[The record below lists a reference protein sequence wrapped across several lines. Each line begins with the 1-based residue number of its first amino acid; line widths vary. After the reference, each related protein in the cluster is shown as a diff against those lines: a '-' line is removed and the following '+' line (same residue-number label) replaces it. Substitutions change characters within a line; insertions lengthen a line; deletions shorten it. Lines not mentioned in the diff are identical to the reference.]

1 MNFKIFF
8 FLLSAL
14 AVAGCNNSSRNKSAG
29 ESEIKD
35 EPKFQYT
42 AYSKDFELFA
52 EADPFVVGESAN
64 ILSHFT
70 RLESFK
76 PLDSATVT
84 VRLAAG
90 GQEITQVLDKPTRKG
105 IYSFDI
111 VPSAS
116 GSGMLTF
123 EIKTGDDEYLVEIPG
138 ITVYSNE
145 ELAHEA
151 AEKVVTSSTNTIVF
165 TKEQSWK
172 IDFSTANPEVEPFG
186 QVIKTTARIESAP
199 GDEFMVSAKTNG
211 IVSVGD
217 GTFAEGM
224 AVTTGQTVCTVT
236 GSGLADN
243 NSTVRF
249 AEAKNN
255 YEKARADYERSE
267 KLAVNKIVSEKDLLA
282 AKTSFDNAKVV
293 YETLKNNFSTSGQAV
308 TSPATGF
315 VRQIFVRNGE
325 YVEAGQPVFVVSRNR
340 SLILRAEVQQKYT
353 SMLSSITSANIH
365 DITENKSFTLEQLN
379 GRIVSY
385 GRAANSD
392 NYLIPV
398 TLLIDNTG
406 GFVPGSFVEL
416 YLTTKTSDQA
426 MTVPVSSL
434 LEEQGK
440 YFVLIQKTPELF
452 EKREVR
458 IGATDGIKTEIV
470 QGLAAAERVVTRGAV
485 LVKLSQASGAL
496 DPHAGHVH

>member
-1 MNFKIFF
+1 MNFKIFI

-14 AVAGCNNSSRNKSAG
+14 AVIGCNDSSRKKSAG
-29 ESEIKD
+29 EAEIKD

-52 EADPFVVGESAN
+52 EADPFVAGESAN

-70 RLESFK
+70 LLGSFGPLESG
-76 PLDSATVT
+76 TVT
-84 VRLAAG
+84 VRLTAG
-90 GQEITQVLDKPTRKG
+90 GQEITQSLDKPTRRG

-111 VPSAS
+111 VPSVA
-116 GSGMLTF
+116 GSGMLRF
-123 EIKTGDDEYLVEIPG
+123 EVKTDGNEYFIEIPG
-138 ITVYSNE
+138 ITVYSSE
-145 ELAHEA
+145 EPAHEA

-172 IDFSTANPEVEPFG
+172 IDFSTASPVIEPFG

-211 IVSVGD
+211 IVSVGS

-224 AVTTGQTVCTVT
+224 AVTAGQTVCTVT

-243 NSTVRF
+243 NLSVRF
-249 AEAKNN
+249 AEARNN
-255 YEKARADYERSE
+255 YEKAKADYERSE
-267 KLAVNKIVSEKDLLA
+267 KLAVNKIVAEKDLLS
-282 AKTSFDNAKVV
+282 AKTEYDNSRAV
-293 YETLKNNFSTSGQAV
+293 YESLKNNFSTSGQNV

-315 VRQIFVRNGE
+315 IRQIYVRNGE
-325 YVEAGQPVFVVSRNR
+325 YVEAGQPVFVVSRNK
-340 SLILRAEVQQKYT
+340 SLILRAEVQQKYA
-353 SMLSSITSANIH
+353 SMLSSLTSANIR
-365 DITENKSFTLEQLN
+365 DIADDKLYTLEQLN
-379 GRIVSY
+379 GKIVSY

-398 TLLIDNTG
+398 TLQIDNTG
-406 GFVPGSFVEL
+406 GFVPGSFVEV
-416 YLTTKTSDQA
+416 YLRTKTSDQA

-434 LEEQGK
+434 LEDQGK
-440 YFVLIQKTPELF
+440 YFVLVQKTPELF

-458 IGATDGIKTEIV
+458 LGPTDGIKTEIV
-470 QGLAAAERVVTRGAV
+470 LGLAAGERVVTRGAV

>member
-1 MNFKIFF
+1 MNFKILF

-14 AVAGCNNSSRNKSAG
+14 AITGCGNVSKKG
-29 ESEIKD
+29 EASESVNHE

-52 EADPFVVGESAN
+52 EADPFIAGKSAN

-70 RLESFK
+70 WLNSGK
-76 PLDSATVT
+76 PLETGSVKINLTVNGNET
-84 VRLAAG
+84 V
-90 GQEITQVLDKPTRKG
+90 QTLDNQLRKG

-111 VPSAS
+111 EPVAA
-116 GSGMLTF
+116 GSGILTF
-123 EIKTGDDEYLVEIPG
+123 EIRNGEGIFTVAVPD

-145 ELAHEA
+145 NDARTA
-151 AEKVVTSSTNTIVF
+151 AEKVVLPTTNTIVF

-172 IDFSTANPEVEPFG
+172 IDFSTASPVIEPFG
-186 QVIKTTARIESAP
+186 QVIKATARIESAP
-199 GDEFMVSAKTNG
+199 GDEFLVSAKTDG
-211 IVSVGD
+211 IVTLSSS
-217 GTFAEGM
+217 TFTEGM
-224 AVTTGQTVCTVT
+224 SVSTGQSVCTVK

-243 NSTVRF
+243 NSSVRF
-249 AEAKNN
+249 TEAKNN
-255 YEKARADYERSE
+255 YEKAKADYERSQ
-267 KLAVNKIVSEKDLLA
+267 KLSVNKIVSEKELLSSKNA
-282 AKTSFDNAKVV
+282 FDNARAV
-293 YETLKNNFSTSGQAV
+293 YEALKDNFSTEGQNV

-325 YVEAGQPVFVVSRNR
+325 YVESGKPILVVSRNK
-340 SLILRAEVQQKYT
+340 SLILRAEVRQKYA
-353 SMLSSITSANIH
+353 SLLSSITSANIR
-365 DITENKSFTLEQLN
+365 DITEDKSFTLEQLN
-379 GRIVSY
+379 GKIVSY

-398 TLLIDNTG
+398 TLQIDNTE
-406 GFVPGSFVEL
+406 GFVPGAFVEL
-416 YLTTKTSDQA
+416 YLKTTTNDKA

-440 YFVLIQKTPELF
+440 FFVLVQVTPELF
-452 EKREVR
+452 EKREVKT
-458 IGATDGIKTEIV
+458 GVTDGIKAEIV
-470 QGLAAAERVVTRGAV
+470 QGLAATERIVTRGAI

>member
-14 AVAGCNNSSRNKSAG
+14 AVAACNSASKKVMSG
-29 ESEIKD
+29 EVETLD
-35 EPKFQYT
+35 EPKIQYT

-52 EADPFVVGESAN
+52 EADPFVAGESAN

-70 RLESFK
+70 LLESFG

-90 GQEITQVLDKPTRKG
+90 GQEITQILNEQTRRG

-111 VPSAS
+111 VPSAA

-123 EIKTGDDEYLVEIPG
+123 EIKTGDGTYAVEIPG
-138 ITVYSNE
+138 ITVYSNVE
-145 ELAHEA
+145 TAHEA
-151 AEKVVTSSTNTIVF
+151 AEQGVLSSANTIVF

-172 IDFSTANPEVEPFG
+172 IEFSTASPVIEPFG
-186 QVIKTTARIESAP
+186 QVIKATARIESAP

-211 IVSVGD
+211 IVSVGS

-224 AVTTGQTVCTVT
+224 AVSAGQTLCTVT

-243 NSTVRF
+243 NSSVRYT
-249 AEAKNN
+249 EAKNN
-255 YEKARADYERSE
+255 FDKARADYERSS
-267 KLAVNKIVSEKDLLA
+267 KLAVNKIVSEKDLLS
-282 AKTSFDNAKVV
+282 AKTEYDNARAV
-293 YETLKNNFSTSGQAV
+293 YESLRSNFSTSGQNV

-325 YVEAGQPVFVVSRNR
+325 YVEAGQPVFVVSRNK
-340 SLILRAEVQQKYT
+340 SLILRAEVQQKYA

-365 DITENKSFTLEQLN
+365 DIAENKSFTLEQLN
-379 GRIVSY
+379 GKIVSY

-398 TLLIDNTG
+398 TVQVDNSE
-406 GFVPGSFVEL
+406 GFVPGAFVEI
-416 YLTTKTSDQA
+416 YLKTKTTDQA
-426 MTVPVSSL
+426 MTVPLSSV

-440 YFVLIQKTPELF
+440 YFVLVQITPELF

-458 IGATDGIKTEIV
+458 LGVNDGIKAEIV
-470 QGLAAAERVVTRGAV
+470 QGLTATERVVTRGAV

>member
-14 AVAGCNNSSRNKSAG
+14 AVTGCINANKKDTAG
-29 ESEIKD
+29 EAEIQDK
-35 EPKFQYT
+35 PKFRYT

-52 EADPFVVGESAN
+52 EADPFVAGESAN
-64 ILSHFT
+64 ILAHFT
-70 RLESFK
+70 LLKSFG
-76 PLDSATVT
+76 PLDSGTVS
-84 VRLAAG
+84 VRLTAG
-90 GQEITQVLDKPTRKG
+90 GQELTQILNNQIRRG

-111 VPSAS
+111 VPSAT

-123 EIKTGDDEYLVEIPG
+123 EIKTGDGAYSVEIPG
-138 ITVYSNE
+138 ITVYSNVE
-145 ELAHEA
+145 TAHEA
-151 AEKVVTSSTNTIVF
+151 AKKDVSSSTNTIVF

-172 IDFSTANPEVEPFG
+172 IDFSTASPVIEPFG

-199 GDEFMVSAKTNG
+199 GDEFIVSSKTNG
-211 IVSVGD
+211 IVTVGS
-217 GTFAEGM
+217 GIFAEGM
-224 AVTTGQTVCTVT
+224 AVSAGQTVCTVT

-243 NSTVRF
+243 NSSVRF

-255 YEKARADYERSE
+255 YDKARVDYERSA
-267 KLAVNKIVSEKDLLA
+267 KLAVNKIVSEKDLLS
-282 AKTSFDNAKVV
+282 AKTEYDNARAV
-293 YETLKNNFSTSGQAV
+293 YESLKNNFTTAGQNV

-325 YVEAGQPVFVVSRNR
+325 YVEAGQPVFVISRNK
-340 SLILRAEVQQKYT
+340 SLILRAEVQQKYA
-353 SMLSSITSANIH
+353 SMLSSITSANIR
-365 DITENKSFTLEQLN
+365 DIAEDMSFTLEQLN
-379 GRIVSY
+379 GKIVSY

-398 TLLIDNTG
+398 TLQVDNTE
-406 GFVPGSFVEL
+406 GFVPGAFVEL
-416 YLTTKTSDQA
+416 YLKTKTSDQA
-426 MTVPVSSL
+426 MTVPGSSL

-440 YFVLIQKTPELF
+440 YFVLVQITPELF

-458 IGATDGIKTEIV
+458 LGATDGIKTEIV
-470 QGLAAAERVVTRGAV
+470 HGLAATERVVTRGAV